1 MMSYLPHPLIVP
13 VGLIVGILIAAPV
26 GPVNILCVQRAVERG
41 VLGGIA
47 AGIGAVLGDGLIAF
61 LAALGVGS
69 ISGAIERYRDAI
81 QFIGGL
87 ALIVFGVLLSIS
99 TPRLVSSPEVK
110 EDWARLGD
118 YVWDIPKTF
127 LLTIA
132 NPGAVLG
139 LMAIF
144 GGISTFVEVHSAPDA
159 ALMVAS
165 IMAGSL
171 TWWIMLSLLI
181 GRIRHRIDSARLR
194 QINMAAGALL
204 VAFGFVLLGELVAKL
219 VRIAWV
225 GTQAA

>member
-1 MMSYLPHPLIVP
+1 MSYLPHPLIVP
-13 VGLIVGILIAAPV
+13 VGLVVGILIAAPV

-69 ISGAIERYRDAI
+69 ISGTIDRYRDVI
-81 QFIGGL
+81 QFIGGW
-87 ALIVFGVLLSIS
+87 ALIVFGVLLSMS
-99 TPRLVSSPEVK
+99 TPRVVPHTEV
-110 EDWARLGD
+110 EENWAKLAD

-127 LLTIA
+127 LLTVA

-144 GGISTFVEVHSAPDA
+144 GGISTFVEVHSTLDA
-159 ALMVAS
+159 GLMVAS

-171 TWWIMLSLLI
+171 TWWIVLSMLI
-181 GRIRHRIDSARLR
+181 GRIRHRIDSTRLKR
-194 QINMAAGALL
+194 INMAAGALL

-219 VRIAWV
+219 VRIAWI
-225 GTQAA
+225 GTHAA